1 MRIFYLLFLHTEL
14 FSACWLLYKISNSN
28 HPSLQHNK
36 RSPDVL
42 STFPHFL
49 CLHHQ
54 PRMGTC
60 FFWIFPNYHFAKPL
74 LPLAEGER
82 YAHTCGQ
89 IHMTSSAAPTAPFP
103 FSSPLHPPLGPRAG
117 GVPGAE
123 QGTSWSAVKR
133 WALNSPS
140 QAWAALLR
148 QTGQGRSTLGNNM
161 QIPWWGQQRGKSQ
174 RWGSGHN
181 FDLREIKFSCV

>member
-74 LPLAEGER
+74 LPLGRWWEICTYMWANTQDKQCCP
-82 YAHTCGQ
+82 H
-89 IHMTSSAAPTAPFP
+89 
-103 FSSPLHPPLGPRAG
+103 SPLPLLISLHPPLGPRAG
-117 GVPGAE
+117 GVPGSSRE
-123 QGTSWSAVKR
+123 PHGQLWRDEPWIV
-133 WALNSPS
+133 
-140 QAWAALLR
+140 QARPELPFYVRLARA
-148 QTGQGRSTLGNNM
+148 G
-161 QIPWWGQQRGKSQ
+161 PP
-174 RWGSGHN
+174 
-181 FDLREIKFSCV
+181 